1 MLLETALAAASSS
14 RVYVLIV
21 KITID
26 LFFDLLKLLNSADI
40 LIYFIEQRA
49 GFFLGP
55 QIFLLVWAIFEA
67 ELPIEHG

>member
-49 GFFLGP
+49 GFFLRP